1 MGTFIYLSS
10 PLRKSRPKYLREEN
24 DKNSRVGACVR
35 NVLDTQCKLRLSQK
49 YISNFTIISTHKI
62 FTRERYEFHISVI
75 TYFSL
80 NLWLPWKP
88 AFWFS

>member
-49 YISNFTIISTHKI
+49 YISNFTIISTPKKI
-62 FTRERYEFHISVI
+62 YKKA
-75 TYFSL
+75 L
-80 NLWLPWKP
+80 
-88 AFWFS
+88 